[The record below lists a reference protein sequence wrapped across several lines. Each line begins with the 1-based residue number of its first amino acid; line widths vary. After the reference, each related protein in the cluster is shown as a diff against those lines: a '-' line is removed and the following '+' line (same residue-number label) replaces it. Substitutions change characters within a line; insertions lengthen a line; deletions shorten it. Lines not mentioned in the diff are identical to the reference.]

1 MDHTQFGVQLIA
13 PLPIFGA
20 LPRDQLIVRVGHP
33 DPLTLI
39 RDLPPNYGAIAEAIA
54 AGTAFPLNPRRLA
67 DELLRLLTS
76 GEALPWPPPAPH
88 PGRQSSPSRPAR
100 HLFRLK

>member
-13 PLPIFGA
+13 PLPVFDA

-33 DPLTLI
+33 DEPVTLI

-54 AGTAFPLNPRRLA
+54 TGRAFPLNPRRLA

-76 GEALPWPPPAPH
+76 GEACPWPPAGGGP
-88 PGRQSSPSRPAR
+88 SSPARRAR